1 MLTNQQLLSLCPFP
15 SFLFFSSQ
23 TLTRNDA
30 VDVTFSLKGLYD
42 DTKAF
47 LDENLVSGWVW
58 NKGGQCIASEVGH
71 SLHLVLRHWKTCRS
85 ICPGVYLAV
94 PPVSSS
100 PRVII
105 DHVTSYIMRVHR
117 NYCILEEKSPPL
129 LWQISLRS
137 IRDQTEV
144 GCSHYTQYSFSR
156 KG

>member
-1 MLTNQQLLSLCPFP
+1 MEEGHPLPPSICTSNWHTAQVAEWQRQSGQTVPASEPQARVSAFRDSTRSNQQLLSLCPFP

-58 NKGGQCIASEVGH
+58 NKGGQCIPSEVAH

-85 ICPGVYLAV
+85 ILPRFYLAV
-94 PPVSSS
+94 PAASSS

-105 DHVTSYIMRVHR
+105 DHVTS
-117 NYCILEEKSPPL
+117 
-129 LWQISLRS
+129 
-137 IRDQTEV
+137 
-144 GCSHYTQYSFSR
+144 
-156 KG
+156 

>member
-1 MLTNQQLLSLCPFP
+1 MLYCEYYFFTYSHILLACPYLPAEKPVACLLTNNFSSLCPFP

-58 NKGGQCIASEVGH
+58 NKGGQCIPSEVAH

-85 ICPGVYLAV
+85 ILPRFYLAV
-94 PPVSSS
+94 PAESSS

-105 DHVTSYIMRVHR
+105 DHVTS
-117 NYCILEEKSPPL
+117 
-129 LWQISLRS
+129 
-137 IRDQTEV
+137 
-144 GCSHYTQYSFSR
+144 
-156 KG
+156 